1 MIRNWRDGMP
11 IYKADKMKETPDVK
25 RPHISMIQYGGELI
39 KAGLVTYYE
48 GDAPPPHYHPND
60 EQWIYL
66 LEGSLA
72 VLMGEEVE
80 TASAG
85 DLIYVPRN
93 TVHGIR
99 LLNDRCRFF
108 TCKSPAGS
116 GGLSED
122 YQPIANLEE
131 ITRKLNEHN

>member
-1 MIRNWRDGMP
+1 MIRDWRNRMP

-39 KAGLVTYYE
+39 KAGLVTYYQGE
-48 GDAPPPHYHPND
+48 APLPHYHPND

-72 VLMGEEVE
+72 VLMGEEIE
-80 TASAG
+80 TASIG
-85 DLIYVPRN
+85 DLIYIPRN
-93 TVHGIR
+93 TIHGIR
-99 LLNDRCRFF
+99 LLNEKCRFF
-108 TCKSPAGS
+108 TCKSPAWT

-131 ITRKLNEHN
+131 ITRKLNEHI

>member
-1 MIRNWRDGMP
+1 MP
-11 IYKADKMKETPDVK
+11 IYKAKEMKETPDVK

-72 VLMGEEVE
+72 VLNGG
-80 TASAG
+80 SSG
-85 DLIYVPRN
+85 N
-93 TVHGIR
+93 GFCWR
-99 LLNDRCRFF
+99 L
-108 TCKSPAGS
+108 
-116 GGLSED
+116 
-122 YQPIANLEE
+122 NLYSSKYR
-131 ITRKLNEHN
+131 TWYSTFK